1 MAGVEVQLIAAGE
14 GISQALVA
22 PPQSF
27 RSADDQR
34 EEWLCQLL
42 PSVSVGLGVRHAGLA
57 VEGVDDSVADNGG
70 SVKALDALLHETGG
84 VNWWDVGG
92 VGGVMKATK
101 SSLRGALVSFVR
113 SSGGGV
119 VAQRCRSG
127 IGTDILRWYLTWSSQ
142 LLRSEV
148 TCSVEG
154 GDDVRRGNGSC
165 PTLGE

>member
-1 MAGVEVQLIAAGE
+1 VLLTIAGD

-22 PPQSF
+22 PPQF
-27 RSADDQR
+27 VRSTDDHR

-57 VEGVDDSVADNGG
+57 VDGVDESVADKGG
-70 SVKALDALLHETGG
+70 SVKALDALLLDTGG
-84 VNWWDVGG
+84 VNWCEVGG

-101 SSLRGALVSFVR
+101 SSLLGALVFFVR

-127 IGTDILRWYLTWSSQ
+127 MGTEILLWYLTWSSQ

-148 TCSVEG
+148 ICSMEG
-154 GDDVRRGNGSC
+154 GDAVRRGNGTC